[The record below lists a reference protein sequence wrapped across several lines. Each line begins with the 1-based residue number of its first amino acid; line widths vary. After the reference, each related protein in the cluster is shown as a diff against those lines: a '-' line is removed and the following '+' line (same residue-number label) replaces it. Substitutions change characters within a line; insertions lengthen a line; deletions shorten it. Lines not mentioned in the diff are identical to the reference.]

1 MRSAKFWTTAALTV
15 AIVAPTVTPAEAAA
29 PQTNIKSMT
38 FTGME
43 APKTIDEMIKVYS
56 DASFKVTYTDGTSK
70 SFPLSYKELY
80 KTEDQLI
87 NQGGDKF
94 AAGTPI
100 DVNGKPISDKSA
112 TGQAV
117 HYLSDSPDANSL
129 LRPINGELYLVSHL
143 EYATQDQAGD
153 PAWRTGSCFDDVN
166 EAIPK

>member
-87 NQGGDKF
+87 Q
-94 AAGTPI
+94 
-100 DVNGKPISDKSA
+100 S
-112 TGQAV
+112 
-117 HYLSDSPDANSL
+117 
-129 LRPINGELYLVSHL
+129 R
-143 EYATQDQAGD
+143 
-153 PAWRTGSCFDDVN
+153 R
-166 EAIPK
+166 